1 MPIDADHGRL
11 GRRTI
16 YSALNRCPE
25 ESRIVRTLQKIA
37 IAALLAVPAAAQA
50 QEVGDI
56 EAGHAYAKKVCAEC
70 HAVERGEKE
79 SPYLDLPSFQAVADE
94 PAITG
99 RALAVWLTNPHPNM
113 PNFILPQADRD
124 NVIAYII
131 SLKSASR

>member
-1 MPIDADHGRL
+1 M
-11 GRRTI
+11 
-16 YSALNRCPE
+16 
-25 ESRIVRTLQKIA
+25 RTLQKIA

-79 SPYLDLPSFQAVADE
+79 LPYLDLPSFQAVADE